1 MNALEKLR
9 LDNSDFK
16 DTKDIVIATNHCPDN
31 YLKEPEWC
39 KGMNTIRRDC
49 LRCWRRNID

>member
-9 LDNSDFK
+9 LNNSDFK
-16 DTKDIVIATNHCPDN
+16 DTKDIVIASNHCPDN

>member
-9 LDNSDFK
+9 LDNNDFK

-39 KGMNTIRRDC
+39 KGMSTIRRDC